1 MTCQH
6 PVCLVSILA
15 YMRYFFK
22 SWIIDLFIEKEFI
35 IIEAYL
41 CLLSVLCT
49 FVCMILMFVL
59 QSSMMRVSPTRLD
72 VQLKALETTN
82 TALSSRMTS
91 LEETVKMSN
100 NLINEILI
108 QLRQSRDEVKGL
120 KVCVVKESWNGYK
133 VELVKLYTQR
143 RTPWPTFHTSI
154 LGSSG
159 TYRFGV
165 KC

>member
-1 MTCQH
+1 M
-6 PVCLVSILA
+6 
-15 YMRYFFK
+15 
-22 SWIIDLFIEKEFI
+22 FIEKEFI

-120 KVCVVKESWNGYK
+120 KVCVVKES
-133 VELVKLYTQR
+133 
-143 RTPWPTFHTSI
+143 
-154 LGSSG
+154 
-159 TYRFGV
+159 
-165 KC
+165 

>member
-1 MTCQH
+1 
-6 PVCLVSILA
+6 
-15 YMRYFFK
+15 
-22 SWIIDLFIEKEFI
+22 
-35 IIEAYL
+35 
-41 CLLSVLCT
+41 
-49 FVCMILMFVL
+49 MILLYVL

-120 KVCVVKESWNGYK
+120 KVCVVKES
-133 VELVKLYTQR
+133 
-143 RTPWPTFHTSI
+143 
-154 LGSSG
+154 
-159 TYRFGV
+159 
-165 KC
+165 